1 VAGVPIVQDG
11 RLVKPNAGLRERV
24 QKSADALRDWLL
36 EGGELTPPPAIG
48 VR

>member
-1 VAGVPIVQDG
+1 VPIVQDG

-36 EGGELTPPPAIG
+36 EGGELAPPPAIG